1 MVPTSLRALPSTNP
15 NGRLIAKIYAKS
27 MIKLNFLLT
36 INDGGMAGRARQ
48 AAAARRPLAGSLI
61 SW

>member
-1 MVPTSLRALPSTNP
+1 
-15 NGRLIAKIYAKS
+15 

-36 INDGGMAGRARQ
+36 INDGGLAGRSLPWARQ
-48 AAAARRPLAGSLI
+48 AAAARRRPLAASLI